1 MVGEMDYNKIIIALV
16 VILIVI
22 AVAGFM
28 MLNQAGNKTTTNT
41 TNVTNTTNTT
51 NVNLTNNTTNN
62 AESNQN
68 QNNYDSEYTQ
78 GKVNPKDVPSDIYSR
93 WDTDGDE
100 KFSSNEMDAHDKA
113 LGQGKYYIGPE
124 NMKDSVNTYPN

>member
-1 MVGEMDYNKIIIALV
+1 MDYNKIIIALV

-22 AVAGFM
+22 AVGGFVM
-28 MLNQAGNKTTTNT
+28 FNQAGNKTTTNT
-41 TNVTNTTNTT
+41 TNATNTTNTT

-62 AESNQN
+62 AEPNQN
-68 QNNYDSEYTQ
+68 QNNHDSEYTQ

-93 WDTDGDE
+93 WDTDGDG
-100 KFSSNEMDAHDKA
+100 KFSSSEMDAHDKA
-113 LGQGKYYIGPE
+113 LGQGKYYTGPE